1 MSGCCVLVG
10 VSVGPL
16 YIRPVSP
23 LLAVADALP
32 SHSLEFTGYSLD
44 SDQKQTKEPKTC
56 I

>member
-23 LLAVADALP
+23 LLAVAVPSPPTLSYLP
-32 SHSLEFTGYSLD
+32 VIHSIPNH
-44 SDQKQTKEPKTC
+44 KQTKDVC